1 MYEQLEYW
9 MNPRDL
15 EHFLAVVEHGSIG
28 RAAEAVGIT
37 QSGLTKSIQRL
48 EQDVGASI
56 FERLPRG
63 TRPTE
68 LGRHLVQHARLVC
81 ADLRNARNELR
92 SLSEGLSGTLTIG
105 AGPSWLRRL
114 LPTAIAR
121 FIAKRPAVHI
131 RVEGGFNAG
140 LKELLKLGELD
151 FVIAAC
157 DEMESDSGITVR
169 PLTYDEIGVV
179 ARADHPLAKIPD
191 LNLADLDAYGWILP
205 PKDMLQRQRLD
216 ALYHLRGKAPPRPA
230 IESNSISFI
239 MAMIRNS
246 DFLTFM
252 TNSIIDAEQMTGIA
266 AINLPTPR
274 WRREAG
280 LMYRKGAALS
290 QCAQA
295 LVDEIEAACRE
306 FGAN

>member
-1 MYEQLEYW
+1 MNDWNVE

-28 RAAEAVGIT
+28 RAAEVIGIT

-48 EQDVGASI
+48 ELEIGASL

-68 LGRHLVQHARLVC
+68 LGQHLVQHARLVC

-92 SLSEGLSGTLTIG
+92 SLNEGLSGTLTIG

-121 FIAKRPAVHI
+121 FVAKRPAVHI
-131 RVEGGFNAG
+131 RVEGGFNTR
-140 LKELLKLGELD
+140 LKESLKQGDLD
-151 FVIAAC
+151 FVIAAS
-157 DEMESDSGITVR
+157 DETETDPDITVR
-169 PLTYDEIGVV
+169 PLTFDEIGVI
-179 ARADHPLAKIPD
+179 ARAGHPLVSIPKPT
-191 LNLADLDAYGWILP
+191 LEDLDAYGWILP
-205 PKDMLQRQRLD
+205 TKDMLQRQRLE
-216 ALYHLRGKAPPRPA
+216 ALYHLNGKAPPRPV

-239 MAMIRNS
+239 LAMVRIS
-246 DFLTFM
+246 DFLSFA
-252 TNSIIDAEQMTGIA
+252 TNAIIDAEQVTGIA
-266 AINLPTPR
+266 TVNLPAPR

-280 LMYRKGAALS
+280 LMYRNGAALS

-295 LVDEIEAACRE
+295 LVDEIEDVCRE

>member
-1 MYEQLEYW
+1 

-28 RAAEAVGIT
+28 RAAEAIGIT
-37 QSGLTKSIQRL
+37 QSGLTKSVQRL
-48 EQDVGASI
+48 EQEIGAPV

-68 LGRHLVQHARLVC
+68 LGQHLVQHARLVC
-81 ADLRNARNELR
+81 ADLRNAREELR

-121 FIAKRPAVHI
+121 FVAKRPAVHI

-140 LKELLKLGELD
+140 LKESLKLGELD

-157 DEMESDSGITVR
+157 DEMEADPEISVH

-179 ARADHPLAKIPD
+179 ARADHPLVSMAAPD
-191 LNLADLDAYGWILP
+191 LSDLDAYGWILP
-205 PKDMLQRQRLD
+205 PKDMLQRQRLE

-239 MAMIRNS
+239 MAMVRNS

-252 TNSIIDAEQMTGIA
+252 TNSIIDAEQAAGIA
-266 AINLPTPR
+266 AVNLPTPR

-280 LMYRKGAALS
+280 LMYRNGAMLS

-295 LVDEIEAACRE
+295 LVDEIEDVCRE

>member
-1 MYEQLEYW
+1 

-28 RAAEAVGIT
+28 RAAEIIGIT

-48 EQDVGASI
+48 EQEIGASL

-68 LGRHLVQHARLVC
+68 LGQHLVQHARLVC

-92 SLSEGLSGTLTIG
+92 SLNEGLSGTLTIG

-121 FIAKRPAVHI
+121 FVAKRPAVHI
-131 RVEGGFNAG
+131 RVEGGFNTR
-140 LKELLKLGELD
+140 LKESLKQGDLD
-151 FVIAAC
+151 FVIAAS
-157 DEMESDSGITVR
+157 DETETDPDITVH
-169 PLTYDEIGVV
+169 PLTFDEIGVI
-179 ARADHPLAKIPD
+179 ARAEHPLASIPKPT
-191 LNLADLDAYGWILP
+191 LEDLDAYGWILP
-205 PKDMLQRQRLD
+205 TKDMLQRQRLE
-216 ALYHLRGKAPPRPA
+216 ALYHLSGKAPPRPV

-239 MAMIRNS
+239 LAMVRIS
-246 DFLTFM
+246 DFLSFA
-252 TNSIIDAEQMTGIA
+252 TNAIIDAEQVTGIVT
-266 AINLPTPR
+266 INLPSPR

-280 LMYRKGAALS
+280 LMYRNGAALS

-295 LVDEIEAACRE
+295 LVDEIEDVCRE